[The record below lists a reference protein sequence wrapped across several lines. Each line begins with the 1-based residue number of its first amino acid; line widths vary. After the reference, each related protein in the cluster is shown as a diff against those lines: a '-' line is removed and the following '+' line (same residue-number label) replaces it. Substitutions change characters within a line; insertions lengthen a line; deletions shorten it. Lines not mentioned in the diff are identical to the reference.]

1 MPATTLSFNTGFTM
15 TFSFSSSWDTFYAE
29 EDGAKLVWT
38 NAVLDDITE
47 RLEALSGSIVCPLD
61 VSEYAD
67 NMDGTLNL
75 WLDMLEEGHAL
86 DFAIGIVIFHQLL
99 YKTPLTATKL
109 TG

>member
-1 MPATTLSFNTGFTM
+1 
-15 TFSFSSSWDTFYAE
+15 
-29 EDGAKLVWT
+29 
-38 NAVLDDITE
+38 
-47 RLEALSGSIVCPLD
+47 
-61 VSEYAD
+61 
-67 NMDGTLNL
+67 MDGTLNL